1 MEMFYKRVIHTIH
14 IAIAIAITSF
24 MSVYFTHTVFA
35 VTTEVLYQSDFSTDP
50 HWTTDQPDNF
60 FWDASRNA
68 LFARVSNTPPSYSP
82 NRYFYYKTSLNPK
95 LSYELVADIQI
106 LSIQSPDLTNGISSF
121 GVYGDGMRSFFT
133 SILDTFNGG
142 AVATFST
149 RLMTLDGKSRY
160 IFNELSP
167 DGTTIN
173 LRQAT
178 QQYPFS
184 IGTWYTITQRYDALT
199 HEYHYDIKERESG
212 VSIFSNTIT
221 VDSTV
226 HPSPLLKNIG
236 IGTHPEGAYG
246 TNLWNRVGVSEYLI
260 DNVTLTQIYDETYTA
275 PSSVLFLPGIQA
287 SRLYKDGLLG
297 SEDRL
302 WEPNNNND
310 VSQLAMT
317 TDGQSVED
325 IYTRDTVDAIFGIYD
340 VYGSFQRYLDA
351 EKTRGIISDWKSFAY
366 DWRHSVTEVV
376 ANGTQYKSEQRRLI
390 ETVEA
395 LAKNNNSPVTII
407 AHSNGGLLA
416 KALVR
421 ALEAEGKA
429 HLIDRIIFVATPQLG
444 TPEAIGSVLHGYDQ
458 AKLGG
463 WLVQAKTAREVIRN
477 FEGVY
482 GLVPSEKY
490 LAESTDPVV
499 SFDHASSTDV
509 FTIAYGTS
517 IDSSDELADF
527 MIGTVDGRP
536 VAHSVNEVSD
546 ANADMLRTAQNMH
559 RATLDAWVA
568 PPHVQVIE
576 IVGVGLNTI
585 KGFRYQEFLK
595 QTCIPAGTT
604 SSVVCAYDP
613 YYEPVPMFTQY
624 GDETVVAHS
633 AEAYAGDK
641 LTYYVDLD
649 EVRTTNPEDIKKH
662 ADITGLGALQQFIGG
677 LLQNTT
683 VSVPFIYGIQP
694 TFNNTREVIAVH
706 SPVSLTL
713 TDTLGNKVG
722 KFSDGSNITVITTV
736 PGSSYFEIG
745 GATYIIVP
753 STTEYDVHIT
763 GKEEGSYTMTINTL
777 VGEAPASLVSAFPH
791 ATTTSTMLAG
801 FSKRLGVYG
810 DIVIDYNGDGIIDE
824 QKTIDGEPITAD
836 VFQTLRD
843 EMSALVL
850 LKQSERDWL
859 IHAVTRAER
868 TGERKG
874 YGSDGVVRIFAQVDA
889 RLVQYRTDGLVTD
902 VEYNTMKTL
911 MTEIMSR

>member
-1 MEMFYKRVIHTIH
+1 MMHIIKEKPYRTILFF
-14 IAIAIAITSF
+14 ILSIYTCFA
-24 MSVYFTHTVFA
+24 HTVSA
-35 VTTEVLYQSDFSTDP
+35 TTTEVLYQSDFATDP

-60 FWDASRNA
+60 FWDASRKA

-95 LSYELVADIQI
+95 LSYELVADMQI
-106 LSIQSPDLTNGISSF
+106 LSIQSPDLANGVSSF

-178 QQYPFS
+178 QLYPFS

-199 HEYHYDIKERESG
+199 HEYHYDIKERENG

-226 HPSPLLKNIG
+226 YPSPLLKNIG

-297 SEDRL
+297 TEDRL
-302 WEPNNNND
+302 WEPNNNSD
-310 VSQLAMT
+310 VAQLAMT
-317 TDGQSVED
+317 SDGQSVEN
-325 IYTRDTVDAIFGIYD
+325 IYTRDTIDAIFGFYD
-340 VYGSFQRYLDA
+340 VYGSFQNYLEA
-351 EKTRGIISDWKSFAY
+351 QKTQGLISDWKSFAY
-366 DWRHSVTEVV
+366 DWRHSVMDVV

-390 ETVEA
+390 ETVET

-429 HLIDRIIFVATPQLG
+429 HLIDRIIFVASPQLG

-477 FEGVY
+477 FAGVY
-482 GLVPSEKY
+482 GLVPSTKY
-490 LAESTDPVV
+490 LAESIDPVV

-509 FTIAYGTS
+509 FTAAYGTS

-536 VAHSVNEVSD
+536 TAHSVNEASD
-546 ANADMLRTAQNMH
+546 ANADMLRTAQTMH

-576 IVGVGLNTI
+576 IVGVGLDTI

-613 YYEPVPMFTQY
+613 YYEPVPLFTQY
-624 GDETVVAHS
+624 GDQTVVATS
-633 AEAYAGDK
+633 ARAYAGDK
-641 LTYYVDLD
+641 LTYYVNLD
-649 EVRTTNPEDIKKH
+649 EVDASDQVEPVKH
-662 ADITGLGALQQFIGG
+662 SDITGLVALQQFIGG

-683 VSVPFIYGIQP
+683 VSVPFIYGTKP
-694 TFNNTREVIAVH
+694 SFNTEREVIAVH

-713 TDTLGNKVG
+713 TDTLGNMVG
-722 KFSDGSNITVITTV
+722 RVTTSTSTTIVTTV
-736 PGSSYFEIG
+736 PHSAYFEIG
-745 GATYIIVP
+745 GASYIIVP
-753 STTEYDVHIT
+753 RSTEYDVKIV
-763 GKEEGSYTMTINTL
+763 GSEEGSYTLTL
-777 VGEAPASLVSAFPH
+777 DTLAGEMPSIPISVFPH

-801 FSKRLGVYG
+801 FSKRLGEYS
-810 DIVIDYNGDGIIDE
+810 DITTDYNGDGVIDE
-824 QKTIDGEPITAD
+824 KRTLDGEPITAD
-836 VFQTLRD
+836 IYQTLRNAL
-843 EMSALVL
+843 SALVL
-850 LKQSERDWL
+850 LKDSERSWF
-859 IHAVTRAER
+859 INAVTRAER
-868 TGERKG
+868 TGTRKG
-874 YGSDGVVRIFAQVDA
+874 EDSSGVARIFSQVDA
-889 RLVQYRTDGLVTD
+889 RLVQYQTDGLVTN
-902 VEYNTMKTL
+902 VEYNNIKAL